1 MTHRISSIPAPAR
14 DLPSRS
20 KVVVAHVHN
29 VDAHSLNAKGAARAV
44 LSAALRLA
52 MGELGIDGGDV
63 AFWCHVD
70 PRTVRRWL
78 SRDQS
83 EPAVDVRAVMNS
95 KRLRVPFARALFH
108 LLNGSEPGKTR

>member
-1 MTHRISSIPAPAR
+1 MARRFSSIPASDR
-14 DLPSRS
+14 SRP
-20 KVVVAHVHN
+20 KVLSAHVHQHD
-29 VDAHSLNAKGAARAV
+29 VLPQEAKGAARAL

-52 MGELGIDGGDV
+52 MVEVGAEGADV

-78 SRDQS
+78 SEDEA

-108 LLNGSEPGKTR
+108 LLNGTESGRSR